1 MERYLDTTLTPEERA
16 EDLLARMDL
25 DEKFGQLQCW
35 AMMDGFM
42 GKKLETCHP
51 YGVGQVSSLAVTMMK
66 DRQETAAMVRATQE
80 KIMAQSPHHIPAIFH
95 IETLTGPLITDAT
108 AFPCGIA
115 QASTWDPALQQEL
128 GETAGRQARAL
139 GFAQG
144 LAPVLDL
151 CRDPRFGRQGE
162 GYGEDP
168 TLASAMGVAYVRG
181 LQKDDQTM
189 ACSKHFLG
197 FMAGQGGIHAA
208 RTAIEERELR
218 EVYAKPFQAAITEGN
233 LGSVMNSYASINGEP
248 VVGSRRLFRDL
259 LRDEMGF
266 AGVTVSD
273 YSSVGQLET
282 VHHVAG
288 SAAESGRLALEAGMD
303 QELPNAEAY
312 NDTLK
317 EEIRIGKISA
327 DLVDEAV
334 RRVLTAKFRLG
345 LFEHPFPVEDLSDRA
360 YGLEEGRQVALKSA
374 EESLVLLKNDGILP
388 LDLRGK
394 KVAVIGWH
402 AASAR
407 ALFGGYHAMSMKES
421 SLGVTISMAGIS
433 VAPDSPVAVNAVAET
448 YPGSRVHCENPG
460 IEPMVRQCYP
470 GIHSLLDALQAEC
483 PETDFTYA
491 PGYAYAGTG
500 EENFAEALEAA
511 RQADVVICTL
521 GGHYGWNMAATTG
534 ESIDSADIGLPPCQE
549 KFLRELAKLGKPVVG
564 VHFDGRPCSSDEAD
578 EVCGALLEAWA
589 PGQTGGDAIAR
600 VLLGKAEPSGKLPCT
615 VAYNAGQ
622 IPVYYNHLN
631 GSSYSLNTSI
641 AFKSYVD
648 IPHEPRY
655 YFGHGLHYTSFAYR
669 DLTLDKT
676 EAAPGDAVCARVTV
690 ENTGSRP
697 GTETVQLYVRDKQ
710 ASVIRPVLELA
721 GFARVTLQPGESR
734 TVTFTLPMSQLAF
747 LDLDGQWKVE
757 AGGMTLFAGG
767 SSKDLPLQ
775 ADFRLTADGYVDG
788 KTRGFYAAVTL

>member
-16 EDLLARMDL
+16 DDLLARMNL

-42 GKKLETCHP
+42 GKKLEICHP
-51 YGVGQVSSLAVTMMK
+51 YGVGQVSSLVVTMMK
-66 DRQETAAMVRATQE
+66 DRQETSAMVRATQE

-115 QASTWDPALQQEL
+115 QASTWDPALQLEL
-128 GETAGRQARAL
+128 GKTAGHQARAL
-139 GFAQG
+139 GFSQG

-208 RTAIEERELR
+208 RTSIEERELR
-218 EVYAKPFQAAITEGN
+218 EVYAKPFQAAITEGA

-282 VHHVAG
+282 VHHVVG
-288 SAAESGRLALEAGMD
+288 SAADSGRLALEAGMD

-312 NDTLK
+312 NDALK
-317 EEIRIGKISA
+317 EEIRSGKVSA

-334 RRVLTAKFRLG
+334 RRILTAKFRLG
-345 LFEHPFPVEDLSDRA
+345 LFEHPFPAEDLSDQS
-360 YGLEEGRQVALKSA
+360 YGLEEGRNVALKSA
-374 EESLVLLKNDGILP
+374 EESLVLLKNDGLLP
-388 LDLRGK
+388 LDLRCK

-433 VAPDSPVAVNAVAET
+433 VAPDSPVAVNAVTAT
-448 YPGSRVHCENPG
+448 YPGSQIHCENPG

-483 PETDFTYA
+483 PEADFTYT

-500 EENFAEALEAA
+500 KDDFAEALETA

-521 GGHYGWNMAATTG
+521 GGHYGWNMSATTG
-534 ESIDSADIGLPPCQE
+534 EGIDSADIGLPPCQE
-549 KFLRELAKLGKPVVG
+549 QFLQELGKLGKPVVG
-564 VHFDGRPCSSDEAD
+564 VHFDGRPCSSDGAD
-578 EVCGALLEAWA
+578 AVCGALLEAWA

-600 VLLGKAEPSGKLPCT
+600 VLLGKEDPSGKLPCT

-648 IPHEPRY
+648 TPHEPRY

-669 DLTLDKT
+669 DLKLDKA
-676 EAAPGDAVCARVTV
+676 EAAPGEAVCARVTV

-697 GTETVQLYVRDKQ
+697 GTEIVQLYVRDKQ
-710 ASVIRPVLELA
+710 ASVIRPVLELV
-721 GFARVTLQPGESR
+721 GFARVPLQPGESR

-747 LDLDGQWKVE
+747 LDLENRWKVE
-757 AGGMTLFAGG
+757 AGEMTLFAGG
-767 SSKDLPLQ
+767 SSKELPLQ
-775 ADFRLTADGYVDG
+775 ADFRITADGYVDG
-788 KTRGFYAAVTL
+788 KKRGFYAAVTL